1 MKVFVSTYS
10 DEGALHY
17 NNVKREPY
25 YEGDIMYIE
34 TIDTLTMIDMN
45 DVKRITIQ
53 FENDLEKATQ
63 LLQEKKEN

>member
-53 FENDLEKATQ
+53 F
-63 LLQEKKEN
+63 